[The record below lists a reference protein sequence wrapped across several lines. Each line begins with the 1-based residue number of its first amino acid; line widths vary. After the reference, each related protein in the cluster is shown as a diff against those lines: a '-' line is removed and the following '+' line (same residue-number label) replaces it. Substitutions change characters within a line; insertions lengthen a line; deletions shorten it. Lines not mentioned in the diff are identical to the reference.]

1 MPFLRNKKLF
11 VFLIGFIILVIL
23 IGYSLNN
30 RENPNTAQK
39 FLNDIVGWGQN
50 VIHTPVNFVTD
61 IVANIQDF
69 KNTYEENQILREQI
83 AQHKGLVYQVQELE
97 KENEQLRNNLDIT
110 ETIRDYNPIQAT
122 VIARSPEQWLNEVT
136 INRGEQHGIKPNM
149 VVITAEGM
157 VGKIKTANK
166 FTSKVQLLSGFDEY
180 NRISAM
186 ISREEDSNIHGMIEG
201 FDKET
206 NSLLFRIIEES
217 DTDIK
222 EGELIVSSGMGGV
235 FPAGLEIG
243 TVKEVVSDQYGL
255 TRTALVEPAAEM
267 YEVNQVIV
275 LDRSIEGVEESETEG
290 DE

>member
-1 MPFLRNKKLF
+1 MPFFRNKKLF
-11 VFLIGFIILVIL
+11 VFFIGFIVLVIL

-30 RENPNTAQK
+30 RDSTTTAEK
-39 FLNDIVGWGQN
+39 FLNDVVGWGQN

-61 IVANIQDF
+61 IVANIRDF
-69 KNTYEENQILREQI
+69 KNTYEENQVLREQI
-83 AQHKGLVYQVQELE
+83 SQNKGLVYQVQELE
-97 KENEQLRNNLDIT
+97 KENEQLRNNLEIT

-136 INRGEQHGIKPNM
+136 INRGKQHGVMPNM

-157 VGKIKTANK
+157 VGKIKIANE

-186 ISREEDSNIHGMIEG
+186 ISRKEGNNINGMIEG

-217 DTDIK
+217 DTDV
-222 EGELIVSSGMGGV
+222 EVGELIVSSGMGGV
-235 FPAGLEIG
+235 FPAGLKIG
-243 TVKEVVSDQYGL
+243 TVKDVVSDQYGL

-267 YEVNQVIV
+267 YEINQVIV
-275 LDRSIEGVEESETEG
+275 LDRSIAGVEASATEG
-290 DE
+290 EQ